1 MSQTGIFQGGWEA
14 ARQWVSG
21 GHFLVYVFKIM
32 LKVLDLSVLEHIF
45 FFFAVLLKRV
55 KRGPLLP
62 RSFLATLLILER
74 FRTPGTIWWQ
84 GFALL
89 RPWHI
94 ILWASIVTTNAAIS
108 AVGFSKI
115 QTPKNYQLPWIQS
128 ACSIVQVWQVR
139 IKNLKWI
146 SSTFLNLLCVRFRTT
161 QCT

>member
-1 MSQTGIFQGGWEA
+1 MRQTGIFQGGWEA
-14 ARQWVSG
+14 ARQWVHG

-32 LKVLDLSVLEHIF
+32 LKVLDLSVLEHI
-45 FFFAVLLKRV
+45 FFAVLLKRV

-108 AVGFSKI
+108 AVVFSKI
-115 QTPKNYQLPWIQS
+115 QTPKNYQFPWIQS
-128 ACSIVQVWQVR
+128 NNLLYCQSMKSNNQKFLDAGIQDISTSISIV
-139 IKNLKWI
+139 IK
-146 SSTFLNLLCVRFRTT
+146 VE
-161 QCT
+161 